1 MTRRGSQNGGSDL
14 TRGLCALKCVLAAHG
29 VPRRLSDT
37 QRDVKMIKSVL
48 CATLF
53 ALLTSVSVGSFAAKK
68 TEPVESAKAAV
79 AQSTAI
85 NLNTADAETLTREL
99 KGIGAAKAK
108 AIVAYREAHGPFSSV
123 DDLLEVKGIG
133 AATLEKNRAK
143 LSLN

>member
-1 MTRRGSQNGGSDL
+1 
-14 TRGLCALKCVLAAHG
+14 
-29 VPRRLSDT
+29 
-37 QRDVKMIKSVL
+37 
-48 CATLF
+48 
-53 ALLTSVSVGSFAAKK
+53 
-68 TEPVESAKAAV
+68 V

-133 AATLEKNRAK
+133 AATLDKNRAK

>member
-1 MTRRGSQNGGSDL
+1 
-14 TRGLCALKCVLAAHG
+14 
-29 VPRRLSDT
+29 
-37 QRDVKMIKSVL
+37 MIKSVL

-68 TEPVESAKAAV
+68 TEPVEPAKAAV

>member
-1 MTRRGSQNGGSDL
+1 
-14 TRGLCALKCVLAAHG
+14 
-29 VPRRLSDT
+29 
-37 QRDVKMIKSVL
+37 MIKSVL

-68 TEPVESAKAAV
+68 TEPVEPAKAAV

-85 NLNTADAETLTREL
+85 NREL

-143 LSLN
+143 LRLN